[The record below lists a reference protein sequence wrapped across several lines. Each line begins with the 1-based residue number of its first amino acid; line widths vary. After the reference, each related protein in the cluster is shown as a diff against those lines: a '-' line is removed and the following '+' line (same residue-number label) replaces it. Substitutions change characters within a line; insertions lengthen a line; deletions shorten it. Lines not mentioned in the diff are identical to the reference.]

1 MPGKPIVELLVN
13 PLCMEEADV
22 CELGKI
28 CEELDIPLV
37 VYNAWD
43 INDEDFY
50 EVPEYIASFLR
61 EVRGGLRPGS
71 VYGNLFIN
79 GERFPLNLGESRL
92 SGDWR
97 EKAREIVVNAVREGA
112 DD

>member
-1 MPGKPIVELLVN
+1 MAGKPVIELLVN
-13 PLCMEEADV
+13 PFCMEEADV
-22 CELGKI
+22 CELGKV
-28 CEELDIPLV
+28 CEELDIPLA
-37 VYNAWD
+37 VYNAWEID
-43 INDEDFY
+43 DDALGEIPGH
-50 EVPEYIASFLR
+50 VASLLR
-61 EVRGGLRPGS
+61 EYRGGLRPGS

-97 EKAREIVVNAVREGA
+97 EKAREIVVTAVREGV